1 MSLSRRD
8 FMKVVSS
15 TAVATGLIGCG
26 SDDNE
31 SVAVSFVHGVASGD
45 PTQTQVII
53 WTRVTTAASYVD
65 VSWQVA
71 SDMEFLNVVQSGIF
85 TTDTGRDF
93 TVKVDV
99 QNLNANSQYYY
110 RFMVGEMMS
119 EVGQT
124 QTLPE
129 DGVEKASMAVVS
141 CANYP
146 AGYFHVYREI
156 LNQHEQSPFDVVLHL
171 GDYIYEYGAGGYAS
185 EDAAA
190 LGREPSKGTECIT
203 LDDYRK
209 RYAQY
214 RQDADLQALHAKLPM
229 IAVWD
234 DHELAN
240 DTWKNGAENHQD
252 DEGSFIDRRAAAAAA
267 WTEWLPVRENT
278 FSNMLIYRQFSFGN
292 LVNLMMLDTRL
303 VGRDKPL
310 DYFSLSAPTMEAIGG
325 LVAQSRS
332 APTMEA
338 IGGLVAQSRSADR
351 ELLGTEQLAWL
362 MNEFN
367 THDAKWNVLGQQ
379 VLMSRMELPS
389 SVMTAMFQLFT
400 STEEKKTEA
409 LLAVNTAITGYLADP
424 SADPISLPY
433 NLDAWDGYYVE
444 REKVY
449 QLAKA
454 SSGNFVCLAGDTH
467 NAWASELKDVS
478 NNPIGVEFATSSVSS
493 PGLEEYLALDP
504 VAIAQMEYTL
514 PHLVSELQWADI
526 KQRGFMRVT
535 FTADAAQSTWYL
547 VSTIKDKKYQVTTKS
562 ASTTNGTT
570 LDII

>member
-31 SVAVSFVHGVASGD
+31 SVAVSFEHGVASGD

-65 VSWQVA
+65 VTWQVA
-71 SDMEFLNVVQSGIF
+71 SDMEFLNVVQSGVF

-146 AGYFHVYREI
+146 AGYFHVYHEI

-171 GDYIYEYGAGGYAS
+171 GDYIYEYGTGGYAS

-190 LGREPSKGTECIT
+190 LGREPSKGSECIT

-332 APTMEA
+332 A
-338 IGGLVAQSRSADR
+338 DR

-362 MNEFN
+362 MKEFN

>member
-31 SVAVSFVHGVASGD
+31 SVAVSFEHGVASGD

-71 SDMEFLNVVQSGIF
+71 SDMEFSNVVQSGVF

-146 AGYFHVYREI
+146 AGYFHVYHEI

-171 GDYIYEYGAGGYAS
+171 GDYIYEYGTGGYAS

-310 DYFSLSAPTMEAIGG
+310 DYFSL
-325 LVAQSRS
+325 S

>member
-31 SVAVSFVHGVASGD
+31 SVAVSFEHGVASGD

-71 SDMEFLNVVQSGIF
+71 SDMEFSNVVQSGVF

-110 RFMVGEMMS
+110 RFIVGEMMS

-234 DHELAN
+234 DHELSN

-332 APTMEA
+332 
-338 IGGLVAQSRSADR
+338 VDR

-362 MNEFN
+362 MKEFN

-547 VSTIKDKKYQVTTKS
+547 VSTIKDKKYQVRTKS

>member
-8 FMKVVSS
+8 FIKAVSS
-15 TAVATGLIGCG
+15 GAVATTLTACG
-26 SDDNE
+26 SDD
-31 SVAVSFVHGVASGD
+31 SDATPTGSFEYGVASGD

-53 WTRVTTAASYVD
+53 WSRVTTAASYVD
-65 VSWQVA
+65 VTWQV
-71 SDMEFLNVVQSGIF
+71 SRSEDFSTVEQSGTF
-85 TTDTGRDF
+85 TTDTSRDF

-99 QNLNANSQYYY
+99 QNLNPSTQYYY
-110 RFMVGEMMS
+110 RFMVGETTS
-119 EVGQT
+119 IVGMT

-129 DGVEKASMAVVS
+129 GSVDKASMAVVS

-146 AGYFHVYREI
+146 AGYFNVYKEI
-156 LNQHEQSPFDVVLHL
+156 LKQHQTESFDVVLHL

-185 EDAAA
+185 EDASR

-214 RQDADLQALHAKLPM
+214 RQDQDLQALHAALPM

-240 DTWKNGAENHQD
+240 DAWKNGAENHQD
-252 DEGSFIDRRAAAAAA
+252 NEGSFVDRRAAAAAA

-278 FSNMLIYRQFSFGN
+278 FSNMLIYRQFSFGD
-292 LVNLMMLDTRL
+292 LINLMMLDTRL
-303 VGRDKPL
+303 VGRDQPL
-310 DYFSLSAPTMEAIGG
+310 DYFSLNAPTMD
-325 LVAQSRS
+325 S
-332 APTMEA
+332 

-362 MNEFN
+362 MNAFN
-367 THDAKWNVLGQQ
+367 SQDAKWNVLGQQ

-389 SVMTAMFQLFT
+389 SVMLAMFQLFNAT
-400 STEEKKTEA
+400 DEHKMDA
-409 LLAVNTAITGYLADP
+409 LLAVNSAISNYLADP
-424 SADPISLPY
+424 SSDTIKLPY

-444 REKVY
+444 RERVY
-449 QLAKA
+449 EIAKA
-454 SSGNFVCLAGDTH
+454 SEGHFVCLAGDTH
-467 NAWASELKDVS
+467 NAWTSELKDVS
-478 NNPIGVEFATSSVSS
+478 NNPVGVEFATSSVSS
-493 PGLEEYLALDP
+493 PGLEEYLALEP

-514 PHLVSELQWADI
+514 PHLVSELQWTDI

-535 FTADAAQSTWYL
+535 FTPEKAQSTWYML
-547 VSTIKDKKYQVTTKS
+547 SSVKDKNYQVTTKM
-562 ASTTNGTT
+562 ASTTDGVT
-570 LDII
+570 LALE

>member
-31 SVAVSFVHGVASGD
+31 SVAVSFEHGVASGD
-45 PTQTQVII
+45 PTQAQVII
-53 WTRVTTAASYVD
+53 WTRVTTAASSVD
-65 VSWQVA
+65 VTWQVA
-71 SDMEFLNVVQSGIF
+71 SDMEFSNVVQSGVF

-93 TVKVDV
+93 TVKVDL

-190 LGREPSKGTECIT
+190 LGREPSKGTECIM

-310 DYFSLSAPTMEAIGG
+310 DYFSLN
-325 LVAQSRS
+325 

-562 ASTTNGTT
+562 AFTTNGTT

>member
-31 SVAVSFVHGVASGD
+31 SVAVSFEHGVASGD

-53 WTRVTTAASYVD
+53 WTRVTTTASYVD

-71 SDMEFLNVVQSGIF
+71 SDMEFSNVVQSGVF

-110 RFMVGEMMS
+110 RFIVGEMMS

-171 GDYIYEYGAGGYAS
+171 GDYIYEYGTGGYAS

-190 LGREPSKGTECIT
+190 LGREPSKGAECIT

-332 APTMEA
+332 A
-338 IGGLVAQSRSADR
+338 DR

-362 MNEFN
+362 MKEFN

-424 SADPISLPY
+424 SADPISMPY

>member
-15 TAVATGLIGCG
+15 TAVATCLIGCG

-31 SVAVSFVHGVASGD
+31 SVAVSFEHGVASGD

-71 SDMEFLNVVQSGIF
+71 SDMEFSNVVQSGIF

-190 LGREPSKGTECIT
+190 LGREPSKGAECIT

-252 DEGSFIDRRAAAAAA
+252 DEGRFIDRRAAAAAA

-310 DYFSLSAPTMEAIGG
+310 DYFSL
-325 LVAQSRS
+325 S

-514 PHLVSELQWADI
+514 PHLVSELKWADI

>member
-31 SVAVSFVHGVASGD
+31 SVSVSFEHGVASGD
-45 PTQTQVII
+45 PTQAQVII

-65 VSWQVA
+65 VTWQVA
-71 SDMEFLNVVQSGIF
+71 SDVEFSNVVQSGVF

-332 APTMEA
+332 A
-338 IGGLVAQSRSADR
+338 DR

-514 PHLVSELQWADI
+514 PHLVSELKWADI

-535 FTADAAQSTWYL
+535 FTAEAAQSTWYL

>member
-31 SVAVSFVHGVASGD
+31 SVAVSFEHGVASGD

-71 SDMEFLNVVQSGIF
+71 SDMEFSNVVQSGVF

-171 GDYIYEYGAGGYAS
+171 GDYIYEYGTGGYAS

-190 LGREPSKGTECIT
+190 LGREPSKGAECIT

-332 APTMEA
+332 A
-338 IGGLVAQSRSADR
+338 DR

-449 QLAKA
+449 QLAKS

>member
-71 SDMEFLNVVQSGIF
+71 SDMEFSNVVQSGVF

-129 DGVEKASMAVVS
+129 DSVEKASMAVVS

-310 DYFSLSAPTMEAIGG
+310 DYFSL
-325 LVAQSRS
+325 S

-535 FTADAAQSTWYL
+535 FTAEAAQSTWYL

-562 ASTTNGTT
+562 ASTRNGTT

>member
-31 SVAVSFVHGVASGD
+31 SVAVSFEHGVASGD

-53 WTRVTTAASYVD
+53 WTRVTTTGSYVD

-71 SDMEFLNVVQSGIF
+71 SDMEFSNVVQSGVF

-110 RFMVGEMMS
+110 RFIVGEMMS

-171 GDYIYEYGAGGYAS
+171 GDYIYEYGTGGYAS

-310 DYFSLSAPTMEAIGG
+310 DYFSLSAP
-325 LVAQSRS
+325 
-332 APTMEA
+332 MEA

>member
-31 SVAVSFVHGVASGD
+31 SVAVSFEHGVASGD

-71 SDMEFLNVVQSGIF
+71 SDMEFSNVVQSGVF

-110 RFMVGEMMS
+110 RFIVGEMMS

-190 LGREPSKGTECIT
+190 LGREPSKGAECIT

-310 DYFSLSAPTMEAIGG
+310 DYFSL
-325 LVAQSRS
+325 S

-493 PGLEEYLALDP
+493 PGLEEYLALDL

>member
-31 SVAVSFVHGVASGD
+31 SVAVSFEHGVASGD

-53 WTRVTTAASYVD
+53 WTRVTIAASYVD

-71 SDMEFLNVVQSGIF
+71 SDMEFSNVVQSGVF

-171 GDYIYEYGAGGYAS
+171 GDYIYEYGTGGYAS

-190 LGREPSKGTECIT
+190 LGREPSKGAECIT

-252 DEGSFIDRRAAAAAA
+252 DEGSFMDRRAAAAAA

-325 LVAQSRS
+325 LVAQSRNS
-332 APTMEA
+332 
-338 IGGLVAQSRSADR
+338 DR

>member
-31 SVAVSFVHGVASGD
+31 SVAVSFEHGVASGD

-53 WTRVTTAASYVD
+53 WTRVTTTASYVD

-71 SDMEFLNVVQSGIF
+71 SDMEFSNVVQSGVF

-110 RFMVGEMMS
+110 RFIVGEMMS

-325 LVAQSRS
+325 LVAQSRN
-332 APTMEA
+332 
-338 IGGLVAQSRSADR
+338 ADR

-362 MNEFN
+362 MKEFN

>member
-31 SVAVSFVHGVASGD
+31 SVAVSFEHGVASGD

-71 SDMEFLNVVQSGIF
+71 SDMEFSNVVQSGVF

-110 RFMVGEMMS
+110 RFIVGEMMS

-190 LGREPSKGTECIT
+190 LGREPSKGAECIT

-310 DYFSLSAPTMEAIGG
+310 DYFSL
-325 LVAQSRS
+325 S

-514 PHLVSELQWADI
+514 LHLVSELKWADI

>member
-31 SVAVSFVHGVASGD
+31 SVAVSFEHGVASGD

-71 SDMEFLNVVQSGIF
+71 SDMEFSNVVQSGVF

-278 FSNMLIYRQFSFGN
+278 FSNMLIYRQFSFGS

-325 LVAQSRS
+325 LV
-332 APTMEA
+332 
-338 IGGLVAQSRSADR
+338 VQSRSADR

-547 VSTIKDKKYQVTTKS
+547 VSTIKDKKYQVRTKS

>member
-31 SVAVSFVHGVASGD
+31 SVAVSFEHGVASGD

-53 WTRVTTAASYVD
+53 WTRVTTATSYVD

-71 SDMEFLNVVQSGIF
+71 SDMEFSNVVQSGVF

-110 RFMVGEMMS
+110 RFIVGEMMS

-190 LGREPSKGTECIT
+190 LEREPSKGAECIM

-310 DYFSLSAPTMEAIGG
+310 DYFSL
-325 LVAQSRS
+325 S

>member
-31 SVAVSFVHGVASGD
+31 SVAVSFEHGVASGD

-71 SDMEFLNVVQSGIF
+71 SDMEFSNVVQSGVF

-110 RFMVGEMMS
+110 RFIVGEMMS

-190 LGREPSKGTECIT
+190 LGREPSKGAECIT

-332 APTMEA
+332 A
-338 IGGLVAQSRSADR
+338 DR

-362 MNEFN
+362 MKEFN

-400 STEEKKTEA
+400 SKEEKKTEA

-535 FTADAAQSTWYL
+535 FTAEAAQSTWYL

>member
-71 SDMEFLNVVQSGIF
+71 SDMEFLNVVQSGVF

-93 TVKVDV
+93 TVKVDA

-110 RFMVGEMMS
+110 RFIVGEIMS

-129 DGVEKASMAVVS
+129 DGVDKASMAVVS

-252 DEGSFIDRRAAAAAA
+252 DEGRFIDRRAAAAAA

-310 DYFSLSAPTMEAIGG
+310 DYFSL
-325 LVAQSRS
+325 S

>member
-31 SVAVSFVHGVASGD
+31 SVAVSFEHGVASGD

-71 SDMEFLNVVQSGIF
+71 SDMEFSNVVQSGVF

-310 DYFSLSAPTMEAIGG
+310 DYFSLN
-325 LVAQSRS
+325 

-351 ELLGTEQLAWL
+351 ELLGTEQLVWL

>member
-31 SVAVSFVHGVASGD
+31 SVAVSFEHGVASGD

-71 SDMEFLNVVQSGIF
+71 SDMEFSNVVQSGVF

-252 DEGSFIDRRAAAAAA
+252 DEGRFIDRRAAAAAA

-332 APTMEA
+332 A
-338 IGGLVAQSRSADR
+338 DR

-362 MNEFN
+362 MKEFN

-454 SSGNFVCLAGDTH
+454 SSGNFVSLAGDTH

>member
-31 SVAVSFVHGVASGD
+31 SVAVSFEHGVASGD

-53 WTRVTTAASYVD
+53 WTRVTITASYVD

-71 SDMEFLNVVQSGIF
+71 SDMEFSNVVQSGVF

-110 RFMVGEMMS
+110 RFIVGEMMS

-124 QTLPE
+124 KTLPE

-190 LGREPSKGTECIT
+190 LGREPSKGMECIT

-310 DYFSLSAPTMEAIGG
+310 DYFSLS
-325 LVAQSRS
+325 V
-332 APTMEA
+332 PTMEA

>member
-31 SVAVSFVHGVASGD
+31 SVAVSFEHGVASGD

-71 SDMEFLNVVQSGIF
+71 SDMEFSNVVQSGVF

-190 LGREPSKGTECIT
+190 LGREPSKGAECIT

-278 FSNMLIYRQFSFGN
+278 FSNMLIYRQFSFGS

-325 LVAQSRS
+325 LV
-332 APTMEA
+332 
-338 IGGLVAQSRSADR
+338 VQSRSADR

>member
-8 FMKVVSS
+8 FIKVVSS
-15 TAVATGLIGCG
+15 GAVATTLTACG
-26 SDDNE
+26 SDDTNT
-31 SVAVSFVHGVASGD
+31 VTDASFEHGVASGD

-53 WTRVTTAASYVD
+53 WTRVTTEASYVD
-65 VSWQVA
+65 VSWQVSA
-71 SDMEFLNVVQSGIF
+71 TEDFSSIEQSGTF
-85 TTDTGRDF
+85 ATDTSRDF

-99 QNLNANSQYYY
+99 QNLNPNTQYYY
-110 RFMVGEMMS
+110 RFMVGEAS
-119 EVGQT
+119 SIVGIT

-129 DGVEKASMAVVS
+129 GSVDKASMAVVS

-146 AGYFHVYREI
+146 AGYFNVYKEI
-156 LNQHEQSPFDVVLHL
+156 LEQHQKASFDVVLHL

-214 RQDADLQALHAKLPM
+214 RQDEDLQALHAALPM
-229 IAVWD
+229 IAIWD

-240 DTWKNGAENHQD
+240 DAWKEGAENHHNS
-252 DEGSFIDRRAAAAAA
+252 EGSFNDRRAAAAAA

-278 FSNMLIYRQFSFGN
+278 FSNMLIYRQFAFGD
-292 LVNLMMLDTRL
+292 LINLMMLDTRL
-303 VGRDKPL
+303 VGRDQPL
-310 DYFSLSAPTMEAIGG
+310 DYFSLDAPTMEAIGG

-332 APTMEA
+332 TE
-338 IGGLVAQSRSADR
+338 R

-362 MNEFN
+362 MNAFN
-367 THDAKWNVLGQQ
+367 QEAKWNVLGQQ

-389 SVMTAMFQLFT
+389 SVMLAMFQLFT
-400 STEEKKTEA
+400 ATDEQKMDA
-409 LLAVNTAITGYLADP
+409 LLAVNNAIASYLADP
-424 SADPISLPY
+424 SSDTVKLPY

-444 REKVY
+444 RERVY
-449 QLAKA
+449 EIAKA

-467 NAWASELKDVS
+467 NAWTSELKDVS
-478 NNPIGVEFATSSVSS
+478 NNPVGVEFATSSVSS
-493 PGLEEYLALDP
+493 PGLEEYLALEP

-514 PHLVSELQWADI
+514 PNLVSELQWTDI

-535 FTADAAQSTWYL
+535 FTPEKAESTWYML
-547 VSTIKDKKYQVTTKS
+547 STIKDRNYQVTKKV
-562 ASTTNGTT
+562 ASTSDGLT
-570 LDII
+570 LDIE

>member
-31 SVAVSFVHGVASGD
+31 SVAVSFEHGVASGD

-65 VSWQVA
+65 VTWQVA
-71 SDMEFLNVVQSGIF
+71 SDMEFSNVVQSGVF

-252 DEGSFIDRRAAAAAA
+252 DEGRFIDRRAAAAAA
-267 WTEWLPVRENT
+267 WTEWLPVRENII
-278 FSNMLIYRQFSFGN
+278 SNMLIYRQFSFGN

-310 DYFSLSAPTMEAIGG
+310 DYFSL
-325 LVAQSRS
+325 S

-409 LLAVNTAITGYLADP
+409 LLAVNTAIAGYLADP

>member
-31 SVAVSFVHGVASGD
+31 SVAVSFEHGVASGD

-65 VSWQVA
+65 VTWQVA
-71 SDMEFLNVVQSGIF
+71 SDVEFSNVVQSGVF

-110 RFMVGEMMS
+110 RFIVGEMMS

-332 APTMEA
+332 A
-338 IGGLVAQSRSADR
+338 DR

-547 VSTIKDKKYQVTTKS
+547 VSTVKDKKYQVTTKS

>member
-71 SDMEFLNVVQSGIF
+71 SDMEFSNVVQSGVF

-129 DGVEKASMAVVS
+129 DSVEKASMAVVS

-332 APTMEA
+332 A
-338 IGGLVAQSRSADR
+338 DR

-514 PHLVSELQWADI
+514 PHLVSELKWADI

-547 VSTIKDKKYQVTTKS
+547 VSTIKDKKYQVMTKS

>member
-31 SVAVSFVHGVASGD
+31 SVAVSFEHGVASGD

-53 WTRVTTAASYVD
+53 WTRVTTTASYVD

-71 SDMEFLNVVQSGIF
+71 SDMEFSNVVQSGVF

-310 DYFSLSAPTMEAIGG
+310 DYFSLN
-325 LVAQSRS
+325 

-362 MNEFN
+362 MKEFN

>member
-8 FMKVVSS
+8 FIKAVSS
-15 TAVATGLIGCG
+15 GAVATTLTACG
-26 SDDNE
+26 SDD
-31 SVAVSFVHGVASGD
+31 SDATPTGSFEYGVASGD

-65 VSWQVA
+65 VTWQV
-71 SDMEFLNVVQSGIF
+71 SRSEDFSTVEQSGTF
-85 TTDTGRDF
+85 TTDTSRDF

-99 QNLNANSQYYY
+99 QNLNPSTQYYY
-110 RFMVGEMMS
+110 RFMVGETTS
-119 EVGQT
+119 IVGMT

-129 DGVEKASMAVVS
+129 GSVDKASMAVVS

-146 AGYFHVYREI
+146 AGYFNVYKEI
-156 LNQHEQSPFDVVLHL
+156 LKQHQTESFDVVLHL

-185 EDAAA
+185 EDAAR

-214 RQDADLQALHAKLPM
+214 RQDQDLQALHAALPM

-240 DTWKNGAENHQD
+240 DAWKNGAENHQD
-252 DEGSFIDRRAAAAAA
+252 NEGSFVDRRAAAAAA

-278 FSNMLIYRQFSFGN
+278 FSNMLIYRQFSFGD
-292 LVNLMMLDTRL
+292 LINLMMLDTRL
-303 VGRDKPL
+303 VGRDQPL
-310 DYFSLSAPTMEAIGG
+310 DYFSLNAPTMD
-325 LVAQSRS
+325 S
-332 APTMEA
+332 

-362 MNEFN
+362 MNAFN
-367 THDAKWNVLGQQ
+367 SQDAKWNVLGQQ

-389 SVMTAMFQLFT
+389 SVMLAMFQLFNAT
-400 STEEKKTEA
+400 DEQKMDA
-409 LLAVNTAITGYLADP
+409 LLAVNSAISNYLADP
-424 SADPISLPY
+424 SSDTIKLPY

-444 REKVY
+444 RERVY
-449 QLAKA
+449 EIAKA
-454 SSGNFVCLAGDTH
+454 SEGHFVCLAGDTH
-467 NAWASELKDVS
+467 NAWTSELKDVS
-478 NNPIGVEFATSSVSS
+478 NNPVGVEFATSSVSS
-493 PGLEEYLALDP
+493 PGLEEYLALEP

-514 PHLVSELQWADI
+514 PHLVSELQWTDI

-535 FTADAAQSTWYL
+535 FTPEKAQSTWYML
-547 VSTIKDKKYQVTTKS
+547 SSVKDKNYQVTTKV
-562 ASTTNGTT
+562 ASTTDGIT
-570 LDII
+570 LALE

>member
-31 SVAVSFVHGVASGD
+31 SVAVSFEHGVASGD

-71 SDMEFLNVVQSGIF
+71 SDMEFSNVVQSGVF

-110 RFMVGEMMS
+110 RFIVGEMMS

-278 FSNMLIYRQFSFGN
+278 FSNMLIYRQFSLGN

-325 LVAQSRS
+325 LVAQSRN
-332 APTMEA
+332 
-338 IGGLVAQSRSADR
+338 ADR

-362 MNEFN
+362 MKEFN

>member
-31 SVAVSFVHGVASGD
+31 SVAVSFEHGVASGD

-71 SDMEFLNVVQSGIF
+71 SDMEFSNVVQSGVF

-110 RFMVGEMMS
+110 RFIVGEMMS

-190 LGREPSKGTECIT
+190 LGREPSKGAECIT

-332 APTMEA
+332 A
-338 IGGLVAQSRSADR
+338 DR

-449 QLAKA
+449 QLVKA

-514 PHLVSELQWADI
+514 PHLVSELKWADI

>member
-31 SVAVSFVHGVASGD
+31 SVAVSFEHGVASGD

-71 SDMEFLNVVQSGIF
+71 SDIEFLNVVQSGVF

-110 RFMVGEMMS
+110 RFIVGEMMS

-129 DGVEKASMAVVS
+129 DGVDKASMAVVS

-310 DYFSLSAPTMEAIGG
+310 DYFSL
-325 LVAQSRS
+325 S

>member
-31 SVAVSFVHGVASGD
+31 SVAVSFEHGVASGD

-71 SDMEFLNVVQSGIF
+71 SDIEFLNVVQSGVF

-278 FSNMLIYRQFSFGN
+278 FSNMLIYRQFSFGS

-332 APTMEA
+332 A
-338 IGGLVAQSRSADR
+338 DR
-351 ELLGTEQLAWL
+351 ELLDTEQLAWL

-504 VAIAQMEYTL
+504 VAIAQIEYTL

>member
-15 TAVATGLIGCG
+15 TAVATCLIGCG

-31 SVAVSFVHGVASGD
+31 SVAVSFEHGVASGD

-71 SDMEFLNVVQSGIF
+71 SDMEFSNVVQSGVF

-190 LGREPSKGTECIT
+190 LGREPSKGAECIT

-252 DEGSFIDRRAAAAAA
+252 DEGRFIDRRAAAAAA

-310 DYFSLSAPTMEAIGG
+310 DYFSL
-325 LVAQSRS
+325 S

-514 PHLVSELQWADI
+514 PHLVSELKWADI

>member
-8 FMKVVSS
+8 FIKVVSS
-15 TAVATGLIGCG
+15 GAVATTLTACG
-26 SDDNE
+26 SDDTNT
-31 SVAVSFVHGVASGD
+31 VTDASFEHGVASGD

-53 WTRVTTAASYVD
+53 WTRVTTEASYVD
-65 VSWQVA
+65 VSWQVSA
-71 SDMEFLNVVQSGIF
+71 TEDFSSIEQSGTF
-85 TTDTGRDF
+85 ATDTSRDF

-99 QNLNANSQYYY
+99 QNLNPNTQYYY
-110 RFMVGEMMS
+110 RFMVGEAS
-119 EVGQT
+119 SIVGIT

-129 DGVEKASMAVVS
+129 GSVDKASMAVVS

-146 AGYFHVYREI
+146 AGYFNVYKEI
-156 LNQHEQSPFDVVLHL
+156 LEQHQKASFDVVLHL

-214 RQDADLQALHAKLPM
+214 RQDQDLQALHAALPM
-229 IAVWD
+229 IAIWD

-240 DTWKNGAENHQD
+240 DAWKEGAENHHNS
-252 DEGSFIDRRAAAAAA
+252 EGSFNDRRAAAAAA

-278 FSNMLIYRQFSFGN
+278 FSNMLIYRQFAFGD
-292 LVNLMMLDTRL
+292 LINLMMLDTRL
-303 VGRDKPL
+303 VGRDQPL
-310 DYFSLSAPTMEAIGG
+310 DYFSLDAPTMEAIGG

-332 APTMEA
+332 TE
-338 IGGLVAQSRSADR
+338 R

-362 MNEFN
+362 MNAFN
-367 THDAKWNVLGQQ
+367 QEAKWNVLGQQ

-389 SVMTAMFQLFT
+389 SVMLAMFQLFT
-400 STEEKKTEA
+400 ATDEQKMDA
-409 LLAVNTAITGYLADP
+409 LLAVNNAIASYLADP
-424 SADPISLPY
+424 SSDTVKLPY

-444 REKVY
+444 RERVY
-449 QLAKA
+449 EIAKA

-467 NAWASELKDVS
+467 NAWTSELKDVS
-478 NNPIGVEFATSSVSS
+478 NNPVGVEFATSSVSS
-493 PGLEEYLALDP
+493 PGLEEYLALEP

-514 PHLVSELQWADI
+514 PNLVSELQWTDI
-526 KQRGFMRVT
+526 KQRGFMGVT
-535 FTADAAQSTWYL
+535 FTPEKAESTWYML
-547 VSTIKDKKYQVTTKS
+547 STIKDRNYQVTTKV
-562 ASTTNGTT
+562 ASTSDGLT
-570 LDII
+570 LDIE

>member
-31 SVAVSFVHGVASGD
+31 SVAVSFEHGVASGD

-71 SDMEFLNVVQSGIF
+71 YDMEFSNVVQSGVF

-110 RFMVGEMMS
+110 RFIVGEMMS

-190 LGREPSKGTECIT
+190 LGREPSKGAECIT

-310 DYFSLSAPTMEAIGG
+310 DYFSLN
-325 LVAQSRS
+325 

>member
-31 SVAVSFVHGVASGD
+31 SVAVSFEHGVASGD

-71 SDMEFLNVVQSGIF
+71 SDMEFSNVVQSGVF

-129 DGVEKASMAVVS
+129 DSVEKASMAVVS

-252 DEGSFIDRRAAAAAA
+252 DEGSFIDRRATAAAA

-310 DYFSLSAPTMEAIGG
+310 DYFSL
-325 LVAQSRS
+325 S

-535 FTADAAQSTWYL
+535 FTVDAAQSTWYL

>member
-31 SVAVSFVHGVASGD
+31 SVVVSFEHGVASGD
-45 PTQTQVII
+45 PTQAQVII

-71 SDMEFLNVVQSGIF
+71 SDMEFSNVVQSGVF

-332 APTMEA
+332 A
-338 IGGLVAQSRSADR
+338 DR

-504 VAIAQMEYTL
+504 VAIAQMEYNL

-547 VSTIKDKKYQVTTKS
+547 VSTIKDKKYQVRTKS